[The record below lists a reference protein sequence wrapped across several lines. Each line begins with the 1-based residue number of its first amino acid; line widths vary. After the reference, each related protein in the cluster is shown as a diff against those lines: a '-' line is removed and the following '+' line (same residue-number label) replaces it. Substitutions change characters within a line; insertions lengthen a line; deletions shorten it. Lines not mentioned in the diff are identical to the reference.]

1 MNGLHSPFAVVAVH
15 AGIVAMF
22 ERRLKELNPA
32 LPTIS
37 YDIADLY
44 AYLDTFHD
52 FTALMYGAGAADC
65 GLCVAAFRRVGCSA
79 YGHEHPAL
87 C

>member
-1 MNGLHSPFAVVAVH
+1 M
-15 AGIVAMF
+15 AGIVSMF
-22 ERRLKELNPA
+22 EKRLKELNPA

-52 FTALMYGAGAADC
+52 FTALVYV
-65 GLCVAAFRRVGCSA
+65 VAHVQCCRAVA
-79 YGHEHPAL
+79 VVT
-87 C
+87 